1 MSASKNILIE
11 GALFAST
18 INNYER
24 FTNLYHLIREQW
36 GIEPFGRERNKAHD
50 CLLVEIT
57 VTFFAEMPNGI
68 RKQGRLQSF
77 HVCLVH
83 TIHSLFL
90 VNYHRYCS
98 DSK

>member
-24 FTNLYHLIREQW
+24 FTNLYHLNREQW

-57 VTFFAEMPNGI
+57 VTF
-68 RKQGRLQSF
+68 LQRCQMAS
-77 HVCLVH
+77 
-83 TIHSLFL
+83 
-90 VNYHRYCS
+90 VNKVECS
-98 DSK
+98 PFMSV